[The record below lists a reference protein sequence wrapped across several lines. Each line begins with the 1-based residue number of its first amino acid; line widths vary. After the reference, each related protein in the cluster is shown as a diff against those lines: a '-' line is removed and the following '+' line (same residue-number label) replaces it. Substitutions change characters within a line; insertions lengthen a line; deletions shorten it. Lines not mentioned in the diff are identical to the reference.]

1 MNKEEKAKLWS
12 DRIQQYQTSGQT
24 CKQWCTENGIPLS
37 TMGYWIRRFAKEE
50 PASESEQDLV
60 LSDFHLNR
68 KLPES
73 CSLRNLH
80 RCVFLFQTV
89 SVLKYLI
96 PAERNWW
103 NLYWDSCSAMLD
115 LAGGTTVYL
124 SCGVTDLRKSYNGLA
139 AIIKLKFHLDPYSRC
154 MFAFCN
160 RRRTSIK
167 ILQWDGS
174 GFWILMKRLDR
185 NAFHWPDTPDELRQ
199 VTLKEIHW
207 LCDGLSLNPRDAFE
221 EHHPK
226 IIL

>member
-1 MNKEEKAKLWS
+1 
-12 DRIQQYQTSGQT
+12 
-24 CKQWCTENGIPLS
+24 
-37 TMGYWIRRFAKEE
+37 
-50 PASESEQDLV
+50 
-60 LSDFHLNR
+60 
-68 KLPES
+68 
-73 CSLRNLH
+73 
-80 RCVFLFQTV
+80 
-89 SVLKYLI
+89 
-96 PAERNWW
+96 
-103 NLYWDSCSAMLD
+103 MLD

-199 VTLKEIHW
+199 VTLKEIQ
-207 LCDGLSLNPRDAFE
+207 LLKDKQKELEFLNAMRSDRLTLAQRKQFGASSEKYAEGYEQMNLFNEAEASADAETEELFE
-221 EHHPK
+221 EIRPFSYK
-226 IIL
+226 RKKEKERRKKTFPILRPLRPGPINWKGKLVTVRNAEKNTM